1 MKLLLIAATLLALFA
16 NAAPPTGRYKTIVDQ
31 LNSMQASHSA
41 ISQTF
46 SLGANDEGV
55 EIFAIR
61 ISNNARVADPNKM
74 GQLVVSTHHGN
85 ESAAPLFTMA
95 FVKDLMARYE
105 SPEIWRGNLADMEW
119 TIIPV
124 LNVSGYNANQRHE
137 HGVDPNRDYPNPCLP
152 AGAGG
157 KLKSIRNLMTLWT
170 SRTFTGSVT
179 VHGYDGSLTYPWG
192 HFTDNTHTL
201 DHNLYHQIFSKAAEA
216 NGYRVGTAAD
226 VVYPANGCYE
236 DFVYWKYGAWSALL
250 ELESGS
256 ASDITNTV
264 RSIATY
270 FDSLNASPS
279 NQHDF
284 AANCTRGPDLR
295 ME

>member
-1 MKLLLIAATLLALFA
+1 MKLLLVAATLITIFA
-16 NAAPPTGRYKTIVDQ
+16 NAAPPTGRYKAIVDQ
-31 LNSMQASHSA
+31 LGTLQAAHAA
-41 ISQTF
+41 ISQVV
-46 SLGANDEGV
+46 SIGPNDEGV

-61 ISNNARVADPNKM
+61 ISSNARQADPTKI

-85 ESAAPLFTMA
+85 ELSAPLFTMA
-95 FVKDLMARYE
+95 FIRNLITRYE
-105 SPEIWRGNLADMEW
+105 SPELWKGNLADTEW

-137 HGVDPNRDYPNPCLP
+137 HGFDPNRDYPNPCLP

-157 KLKSIRNLMTLWT
+157 KLKSIRNLMALWA
-170 SRTFTGSVT
+170 SRSFTGSVT
-179 VHGYDGSLTYPWG
+179 VHGYDGSFTYPWG
-192 HFTDNTHTL
+192 HYTDNTHTA
-201 DHNLYHQIFSKAAEA
+201 DHNLYHQIFAKAAEV

-256 ASDITNTV
+256 ASDITTTV
-264 RSIATY
+264 QSISTFFDLLSAT
-270 FDSLNASPS
+270 PS
-279 NQHDF
+279 NQHAF
-284 AANCTRGPDLR
+284 TANCTRGPDLR